1 MIFSPLATGFAVR
14 SPPAA
19 FAHMSFHA
27 AIDARGGAVRMQASD
42 GGPVHVRVVDGFLEG
57 SADDEG
63 SALDLRSTFDERFAE
78 PRQAHA
84 DRFCWDYWH
93 VPGQYTLHRTQAAS
107 YFSEEQFSALTSAL
121 TEFGQQELGC
131 REISP
136 PWLSFYVDGCEQV
149 LHADVPQGP
158 FAYVLSLTPWE
169 ERTWRGGETTLLRP
183 DVLDYWRGFDSSRG
197 LEVGDLLMEV
207 EPEFNRL
214 LCFDARVPHGV
225 RRVDGVRDPR
235 AARLVLHGWFT
246 EPVPHFEG
254 GLDEAAVE
262 EGLAPAVT
270 ALMEAI
276 SPPCVVGLLA
286 VRLEVSAE
294 GKVTETIVLSDT
306 LVVDPSQQDEA
317 EQCRDGNDE
326 RAALLAE
333 VEEKL
338 GAATFAPCAAGPT
351 TVTLPLIFD

>member
-1 MIFSPLATGFAVR
+1 M
-14 SPPAA
+14 
-19 FAHMSFHA
+19 
-27 AIDARGGAVRMQASD
+27 
-42 GGPVHVRVVDGFLEG
+42 
-57 SADDEG
+57 
-63 SALDLRSTFDERFAE
+63 
-78 PRQAHA
+78 
-84 DRFCWDYWH
+84 
-93 VPGQYTLHRTQAAS
+93 
-107 YFSEEQFSALTSAL
+107 
-121 TEFGQQELGC
+121 
-131 REISP
+131 
-136 PWLSFYVDGCEQV
+136 
-149 LHADVPQGP
+149 
-158 FAYVLSLTPWE
+158 
-169 ERTWRGGETTLLRP
+169 
-183 DVLDYWRGFDSSRG
+183 
-197 LEVGDLLMEV
+197 
-207 EPEFNRL
+207 
-214 LCFDARVPHGV
+214 
-225 RRVDGVRDPR
+225 
-235 AARLVLHGWFT
+235 LHGWFT

-317 EQCRDGNDE
+317 DQCRDGDDE